1 MVLMTEAT
9 PPVPPQNTPEQDALF
24 LARRRRRSIA
34 LGLVL
39 AGIVVIFYVLT
50 IVKLGPNVFDRV
62 L

>member
-1 MVLMTEAT
+1 MTDPT
-9 PPVPPQNTPEQDALF
+9 PVPQLTPDKQAEF
-24 LARRRRRSIA
+24 LTRRRRRSVA

-39 AGIVVIFYVLT
+39 AAIVLIFYVLT